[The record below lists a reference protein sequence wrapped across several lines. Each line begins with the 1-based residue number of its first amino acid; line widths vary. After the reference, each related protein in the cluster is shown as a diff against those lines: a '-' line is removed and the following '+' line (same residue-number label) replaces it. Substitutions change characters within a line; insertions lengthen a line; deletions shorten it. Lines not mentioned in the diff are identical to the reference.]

1 MTYYGLSNL
10 FWAKVCFFVYHYQ
23 LKEINMHFTYE
34 IFRPIEECL
43 QNNLY
48 RECVLQI
55 NPKTYE
61 YSVCKSSEAIPGND
75 VYPLTDIAY
84 PDIGKMHCD
93 YQKLHEILEGYFY
106 VC

>member
-1 MTYYGLSNL
+1 MIPRIDKYGFTKYEDILD
-10 FWAKVCFFVYHYQ
+10 
-23 LKEINMHFTYE
+23 FTYE
-34 IFRPIEECL
+34 VFRPIEECL

-61 YSVCKSSEAIPGND
+61 YSVCKSSEAIPGYD

-84 PDIGKMHCD
+84 PDVIGKMHCD
-93 YQKLHEILEGYFY
+93 YQKLHEILEWYFY
-106 VC
+106 VG

>member
-1 MTYYGLSNL
+1 MQKYSIITYLTHYSL
-10 FWAKVCFFVYHYQ
+10 FFYAVT
-23 LKEINMHFTYE
+23 N
-34 IFRPIEECL
+34 

-61 YSVCKSSEAIPGND
+61 YSVCKSSEAIPGYD

-84 PDIGKMHCD
+84 PDVIGKMHCN